1 MYKNFKIVWPADD
14 SIQATDVSV
23 LLNEE
28 TMATIQ
34 YSMHLLEENSIMKHI
49 ALELEFGM
57 LYNENQNISCDEFT
71 AMVFSDA
78 VVIHCVVDEDIH
90 FMTNALTLN
99 REGVLTLEDD

>member
-34 YSMHLLEENSIMKHI
+34 YSMHLLEENSMMKHI
-49 ALELEFGM
+49 ALEVEGV
-57 LYNENQNISCDEFT
+57 LYEGSNEITCDDFT

-78 VVIHCVVDEDIH
+78 VVIHCVVDDDVH
-90 FMTNALTLN
+90 FMTNALMLN
-99 REGVLTLEDD
+99 GKDVLTLEDA